1 MEPQTVTEVWAA
13 LPTSLT
19 LSKYEVSSLGRIRNK
34 KTQVLASDEC
44 INANGYIVNSVVHNG
59 CKNRILEARHHLIAS
74 AFIPNPAGLRYVIH
88 HNDVKTDNRVQN
100 LRWYGGR
107 GQTDYYKDTDGKH
120 MGTAFLL
127 CQTDLDDAMITVW
140 NSVKTAA
147 EQNNT
152 TSHRI
157 THAIHNSTPIDG
169 HNWKYRMVTMPN
181 EKWHPLRL
189 GGING
194 ETVLVSNEGR
204 IRLDT
209 LVTYGIYTN
218 KGFYI
223 SIGTANYWVDKLVCR
238 AFHGAPEVDRDHV
251 IHLDSI
257 LTNNNVVNLR
267 WAPKPT
273 NNSVEAKR
281 AFTCN
286 KPIASVAEDGQIIQ
300 VFESLTKA
308 EEEIA
313 KIDGMANRGNIG
325 KAATIAK
332 KNGERRK
339 ACNRYWA
346 YLDPKDH
353 TKLLPIRGFI
363 TKSMKRAPE
372 IEAELDA
379 EPELHP
385 NDITSGLVMD
395 NILDEDVEYTAAPE
409 TRNNDVGIPDIED
422 LWSGS
427 TDDPLDV
434 PLYADQDGNPLDET
448 AIKNL
453 DLPGEIWKQ
462 LPEKLKL
469 SRYEVSNL
477 GRIRH
482 IKLGVANGKLS
493 HTGYWYS
500 YLSFDSGKSHNRLH
514 HRLVAY
520 AFLDNP
526 EGKPVVDHIDRN
538 KQNNHVDN
546 LRWATYSE
554 NSYNTLGSSGNRG
567 RKVIR
572 INPRTQERKQFN
584 SVKEA
589 AQASGCSCHTI
600 TNALR
605 GIVGKNAMY
614 KWEPVLEEDLE
625 GEVWID
631 TCYGGVNLKVSNK
644 GRVKNLRGK
653 MLKQGL
659 NGDYMKVTVGKKST
673 SVHKVICSAFHGNP
687 PTLEQNTVNHKDHD
701 TTNNTADN
709 LEWASMAE
717 QIAHQRKSENN
728 HSTGKKVIQ
737 YNLDTDVAIREWPS
751 VKNAC
756 ETLGLTRD
764 SVYKVVAYGMPST
777 NGSGWR
783 YA

>member
-1 MEPQTVTEVWAA
+1 MEPQTVPEVWAA
-13 LPTSLT
+13 LPARLT
-19 LSKYEVSSLGRIRNK
+19 LSLYEVSSMGRIRNK
-34 KTQVLASDEC
+34 KTKAPASDEC
-44 INANGYIVNSVVHNG
+44 INPNGYIVNGLFHDG
-59 CKNRILEARHHLIAS
+59 CKNSVNEARHHLVAS
-74 AFIPNPAGLRYVIH
+74 AFIPNPNGLRYVIH
-88 HNDVKTDNRVQN
+88 RNDVKTDNRVQN
-100 LRWYGGR
+100 LSWYGGR
-107 GQTDYYKDTDGKH
+107 GQTDYYKDQEGRH
-120 MGTAFLL
+120 LGTAFRL
-127 CQTDLDDAMITVW
+127 CQMTPDGTLLTVW
-140 NSVKTAA
+140 NSIKNAA
-147 EQNNT
+147 ANNNT
-152 TSHRI
+152 TARLI
-157 THAIHNSTPIDG
+157 TGAIYYSKPLDDYV
-169 HNWKYRMVTMPN
+169 WKYRMATLPD
-181 EKWHPLRL
+181 ETWRPLRV
-189 GGING
+189 GRVDA

-209 LVTYGIYTN
+209 IVTYGIYSEQ
-218 KGFYI
+218 GFYI
-223 SIGTANYWVDKLVCR
+223 NIGATKHSVDRLVCQ
-238 AFHGAPEVDRDHV
+238 AFHGAPDPDAKHV
-251 IHLDSI
+251 THLDSKI
-257 LTNNNVVNLR
+257 TNNRADNLK
-267 WAPKPT
+267 WA
-273 NNSVEAKR
+273 SVPIEKSA
-281 AFTCN
+281 AIIGS
-286 KPIASVAEDGQIIQ
+286 KPIASITEDGQIIK
-300 VFESLTKA
+300 VYASLTKA
-308 EEEIA
+308 AEEVA
-313 KIDGMANRGNIG
+313 KIDGVSNRGNIG
-325 KAATIAK
+325 KAAKFATK
-332 KNGERRK
+332 TGRRRK
-339 ACNRYWA
+339 VCNRYWA
-346 YLDPKDH
+346 RVDPMDH
-353 TKLLPIRGFI
+353 TKLLPPRNFVSKAHKN
-363 TKSMKRAPE
+363 TSE

-385 NDITSGLVMD
+385 NDITPGLVMD
-395 NILDEDVEYTAAPE
+395 NILDEDVEYTANPE
-409 TRNNDVGIPDIED
+409 THNNDIGIPDIED
-422 LWSGS
+422 LWTGS
-427 TDDPLDV
+427 VDDPLNV

-589 AQASGCSCHTI
+589 AAASGCNSWTI
-600 TNALR
+600 TNALK
-605 GIVGKNAMY
+605 GNVGKNAMY

-631 TCYGGVNLKVSNK
+631 TCYGGVNLKVSNM
-644 GRVKNLRGK
+644 GRVKNMKGK
-653 MLKQGL
+653 ILKQSL
-659 NGDYMKVTVGKKST
+659 NGDYMKVSVGKKST
-673 SVHKVICSAFHGNP
+673 SVHKVICHAFHGNP
-687 PTLEQNTVNHKDHD
+687 PTAEQNTVNHKNHD
-701 TTNNTADN
+701 TTNNTAEN
-709 LEWASMAE
+709 LEWASMTE

-737 YNLDTDVAIREWPS
+737 YNLETGVTIKEWPS

-764 SVYKVVAYGMPST
+764 SVYKVVANGMPTT